1 MYCTYCYN
9 LSRNRN
15 AFGTQERSNHKAET
29 MIDDLVRKNI
39 KILKPYTCARD
50 LYSDGILL
58 DANENSFG
66 STLQEFEEL
75 HLNRYPDP
83 HQVDLRT
90 AVSKLLGIN
99 ANKLF
104 FGVGSDEII
113 DLLIR
118 IFCDPKE
125 DQVMLLEPTYG
136 MYKVACDINNVET
149 VSPLLSDS
157 FQIDF
162 AEVEKYY
169 NNTVK
174 IIFVCSPNN
183 PTGNLL
189 DKNDILRLCKTYNSI
204 VVVDEAYIDFSEPT
218 ASLINEVENY
228 RNLVV
233 MRTFSKAWGLAG
245 VRLGFCAADE
255 EIISYLF
262 KVKAPYNINALT
274 RYAVLNSIKNNQ
286 KKESI
291 VSVII
296 SERVRVENELRN
308 ISSIITV
315 YPSDANYLLVRLP
328 NAKDIQRQLAE
339 KGIVIR
345 DRSSQPKLDN
355 CLRIT
360 IGTEEE
366 NDALLSEL
374 KNLLTNYNVI

>member
-1 MYCTYCYN
+1 
-9 LSRNRN
+9 
-15 AFGTQERSNHKAET
+15 
-29 MIDDLVRKNI
+29 MIDNLVRNNI
-39 KILKPYTCARD
+39 KKLKPYTCARD

-66 STLQEFEEL
+66 STFQELEEL

-83 HQVDLRT
+83 HQVDLRKS
-90 AVSKLLGIN
+90 VSKLLN
-99 ANKLF
+99 VEANKLF

-118 IFCDPKE
+118 IFCEPKE

-149 VSPLLSDS
+149 VAPLLNDS

-169 NNTVK
+169 SDKVK

-189 DKNDILRLCKTYNSI
+189 NKNDILRLCKTYNSI

-218 ASLINEVENY
+218 ASLINEVKNY

-274 RYAVLNSIKNNQ
+274 RYAVLKSIANEKKKKNA
-286 KKESI
+286 
-291 VSVII
+291 VSSII
-296 SERVRVENELRN
+296 SERLRVENELKN
-308 ISSIITV
+308 ILAITNV
-315 YPSDANYLLVRLP
+315 YPSDANYLLIRLP
-328 NAKDIQRQLAE
+328 NAKEIQRKLAE
-339 KGIVIR
+339 SGIVIR
-345 DRSSQPKLDN
+345 DRSSQPKLND

-360 IGTEEE
+360 IGTKEE
-366 NDALLSEL
+366 NDALLSKL
-374 KNLLTNYNVI
+374 KILLQNKEVK

>member
-1 MYCTYCYN
+1 
-9 LSRNRN
+9 
-15 AFGTQERSNHKAET
+15 
-29 MIDDLVRKNI
+29 MITNLVRKNI
-39 KILKPYTCARD
+39 LKLKPYTCARD
-50 LYSDGILL
+50 LYSNGILL

-66 STLQEFEEL
+66 STFQELEEL

-83 HQVDLRT
+83 HQVDLRNS
-90 AVSKLLGIN
+90 VSKLLN
-99 ANKLF
+99 VEANKLF

-118 IFCDPKE
+118 IFCEPKE

-149 VSPLLSDS
+149 VAPLLNDS

-162 AEVEKYY
+162 AEVERHYSDK
-169 NNTVK
+169 VK

-189 DKNDILRLCKTYNSI
+189 NKNDILRLCKSYNSI
-204 VVVDEAYIDFSEPT
+204 VVVDEAYIDFSEPS
-218 ASLINEVENY
+218 ASLIDEVKNY

-245 VRLGFCAADE
+245 VRLGYCAADK

-274 RYAVLNSIKNNQ
+274 GYAVLKSITNEE
-286 KKESI
+286 KKKSV
-291 VSVII
+291 VSAII
-296 SERVRVENELRN
+296 GERLRVENELKS
-308 ISSIITV
+308 ISAITKV
-315 YPSDANYLLVRLP
+315 FPSDANYLLIRLP
-328 NAKDIQRQLAE
+328 NAKEIQGQLAE
-339 KGIVIR
+339 SGIVIR

-360 IGTEEE
+360 IGTKEE
-366 NDALLSEL
+366 NDALLSGL
-374 KNLLTNYNVI
+374 KILLQKKEVK

>member
-1 MYCTYCYN
+1 
-9 LSRNRN
+9 
-15 AFGTQERSNHKAET
+15 
-29 MIDDLVRKNI
+29 MITNLVRKNI
-39 KILKPYTCARD
+39 LKLNPYTCARD

-66 STLQEFEEL
+66 SSFQGFEEL

-83 HQVDLRT
+83 HQVDLRK
-90 AVSKLLGIN
+90 AVSTLLN
-99 ANKLF
+99 VDANKLF

-118 IFCDPKE
+118 IFCEPRQDY
-125 DQVMLLEPTYG
+125 VMLLEPTYG

-149 VSPLLSDS
+149 VSPLLNDS

-162 AEVEKYY
+162 AEVEKHYSDK
-169 NNTVK
+169 VK

-183 PTGNLL
+183 PTGNLIN
-189 DKNDILRLCKTYNSI
+189 KTDILRLCETYNSI
-204 VVVDEAYIDFSEPT
+204 VVVDEAYIDFSEPS
-218 ASLINEVENY
+218 ASLINEVKNY

-245 VRLGFCAADE
+245 VRLGYCAADE

-274 RYAVLNSIKNNQ
+274 RYAVLKSIENKK

-291 VSVII
+291 VSEII
-296 SERVRVENELRN
+296 GERLRVENELKD
-308 ISSIITV
+308 ISAITNV
-315 YPSDANYLLVRLP
+315 YPSDANYLLIRLP
-328 NAKDIQRQLAE
+328 NAKEIQKQLAE
-339 KGIVIR
+339 NGIVIR
-345 DRSSQPKLDN
+345 DRSSQSKLND

-360 IGTEEE
+360 IGTKEE
-366 NDALLSEL
+366 NYALLSEL
-374 KNLLTNYNVI
+374 KNLLQNKEVK